1 MKVARERKSSVLASN
16 AIHHR
21 VDSLTGIVTL
31 VAIIGA
37 NTIQNA
43 AWLDPVG
50 GLLISLM
57 VINAGY
63 SNTQSALYELIDQ
76 TIDSEVKGNVRKQAM
91 QALGN
96 VSEGHEA
103 EVRDISGVK
112 SGQNYLI
119 DLEMAVPGAWTVDDL
134 REVENAVRT
143 QVGAKVRGARRI
155 RIRFSS
161 KEAPVNEKF
170 DEFVFTNLDVDPE
183 AGHDHEHDHGQNGH
197 AVNGQAHDDKNEHNH
212 KH

>member
-16 AIHHR
+16 AVHHR

-43 AWLDPVG
+43 VWLDPVG

-57 VINAGY
+57 VVNAGT
-63 SNTQSALYELIDQ
+63 SNTKAAIQELIDQ
-76 TIDSEVKGNVRKQAM
+76 SIDSEVKNNVRKRARQG
-91 QALGN
+91 LN
-96 VSEGHEA
+96 SVSEGHEA
-103 EVRDISGVK
+103 EVRDVGGVK

-119 DLEMAVPGAWTVDDL
+119 DLEMAVPGAWTVEDL

-143 QVGAKVRGARRI
+143 QVGANVRGARRI
-155 RIRFSS
+155 RIRFVS

-170 DEFVFTNLDVDPE
+170 DDFVFTNLDADPE
-183 AGHDHEHDHGQNGH
+183 AGREHNGENGHTHDAEHDR
-197 AVNGQAHDDKNEHNH
+197 KH

>member
-1 MKVARERKSSVLASN
+1 MCSSDLSN
-16 AIHHR
+16 AVHHR

-43 AWLDPVG
+43 VWLDPVG

-57 VINAGY
+57 VVNAGF
-63 SNTQSALYELIDQ
+63 SNTKSALQELIDQ
-76 TIDSEVKGNVRKQAM
+76 SIDSEVKSSVRKQARKG
-91 QALGN
+91 LSS

-103 EVRDISGVK
+103 EVRDVGGVK

-143 QVGAKVRGARRI
+143 QVGANVRGARRV
-155 RIRFSS
+155 RIRFVSS
-161 KEAPVNEKF
+161 EAPVNEKF
-170 DEFVFTNLDVDPE
+170 DEFVFTNFDADPE
-183 AGHDHEHDHGQNGH
+183 EGREHNGENGH
-197 AVNGQAHDDKNEHNH
+197 AHDH
-212 KH
+212 KHDHKHKH